1 METRIIRCVF
11 IFALFVSLSGC
22 TFVFQKGRRTDIEKI
37 RTLSQRLDTLAD
49 AKKILEEQ
57 LAQEIRD
64 NQVKLKMMEKGL
76 VVTFL
81 TDILFDSGKA
91 KVKPE
96 AFVTLDKISKVL
108 QENVPNLSVA
118 IEGHTDDQPIRYSG
132 WKSNWELSTGRAL
145 SILHYLVDEKGIA
158 PERVSAVGYGE
169 YRPVASNHTRDGRRA
184 NRRVEIVI
192 LPPMQRV
199 KEGMATQLRED
210 VSMPSQQTPKLSE
223 PKENLK

>member
-1 METRIIRCVF
+1 MYFRR
-11 IFALFVSLSGC
+11 G
-22 TFVFQKGRRTDIEKI
+22 RTDIEKI

-132 WKSNWELSTGRAL
+132 WKSNWELSTARAL

-192 LPPMQRV
+192 LPPMQKV
-199 KEGMATQLRED
+199 KEGMAAQLREA